1 MLFGW
6 LSKSIPRQVLNLFIF
21 SSNNRDV
28 TLAEILCEALETKSE
43 NLGKKLCPETASSSI
58 FWKEKMS
65 LVVWCA
71 QAEDCLSLN
80 HCEGSLCYG

>member
-28 TLAEILCEALETKSE
+28 TLAEILCEATDEVALETKSE

-58 FWKEKMS
+58 FWKEKNVTCGVVRSSRRLFVFKS
-65 LVVWCA
+65 L
-71 QAEDCLSLN
+71 
-80 HCEGSLCYG
+80 